1 MRRPI
6 APARPV
12 DAARTL
18 AQAARVQAL
27 ARADAIAFE
36 FEGRS
41 TTYAQFHAR
50 ANRVANGLLAAGV
63 ARGEH
68 VCYLGKNSDSY
79 FEILFGAARAGAV
92 LTPINWRLAE
102 PEIAWIINDC
112 AARVLFVGP
121 EFVALVIRMKAALPP
136 RLEYIALEGG
146 LQPAYEDWLGAQGDA
161 APAVAE
167 PAAGEVALQLYTS
180 GTTGRPKGAMLS
192 HANLLAWR
200 PASGAAVD
208 AWRLW
213 DETDVALLTMP
224 VFHIGGIG
232 WGLMSFMNG
241 ARAVIAREF
250 DAGRVLDFIERHR
263 ITRIFIVPAAL
274 RIVINDPRA
283 RAMDLSRMRY
293 ILYGASPMPLELL
306 RECIEVFRCGFV
318 QMYGMTETAGTI
330 VALPPEDHS
339 AAGSPRMRSA
349 GRALPGV
356 ELAIVD
362 ANAAAVAPGTIGEIV
377 TRSVANMAGYWNN
390 PEATARCIDAA
401 GWLHTGDLGY
411 LDEAGYLYLHDRIK
425 DVIISGG
432 ENIYPAEVENALC
445 DHPDIAEAAV
455 IGVPDEKWG
464 EAVKAIVVAKPGR
477 DPQPDELIRWTRRQ
491 LAPFKAPRSVE
502 FTTVL
507 PRNSAGK
514 ILRRE
519 LRKPYWEGRDRSVN

>member
-1 MRRPI
+1 
-6 APARPV
+6 V

-18 AQAARVQAL
+18 AQAARVQAS
-27 ARADAIAFE
+27 ACGDAVAFE
-36 FEGRS
+36 FEGR
-41 TTYAQFHAR
+41 TTTFAQFHSR
-50 ANRVANGLLAAGV
+50 ANRVANGLLAAGITP
-63 ARGEH
+63 GMH

-79 FEILFGAARAGAV
+79 FEILFGAARSGAV

-102 PEIAWIINDC
+102 PEIAWIIDDC

-121 EFVALVIRMKAALPP
+121 EFVDLAKRMQAALP
-136 RLEYIALEGG
+136 RLECIALEGG
-146 LQPAYEDWLGAQGDA
+146 LPIAFEEWLGAQDAA

-167 PAAGEVALQLYTS
+167 PAPGHVALQLYTS

-200 PASGAAVD
+200 PASGEAVD

-250 DAGRVLDFIERHR
+250 DAGRVLDSIERHR

-283 RAMDLSRMRY
+283 RTMDLARMRY

-362 ANAAAVAPGTIGEIV
+362 ANGVALAPGNIGEIV

-390 PEATARCIDAA
+390 PEATANCIDAE
-401 GWLHTGDLGY
+401 GWLHTGDLGC

-477 DPQPDELIRWTRRQ
+477 APQPDELIQWTRRQ
-491 LAPFKAPRSVE
+491 LAAFKAPRSVE

-519 LRKPYWEGRDRSVN
+519 LRGPYWEGRDRSVN